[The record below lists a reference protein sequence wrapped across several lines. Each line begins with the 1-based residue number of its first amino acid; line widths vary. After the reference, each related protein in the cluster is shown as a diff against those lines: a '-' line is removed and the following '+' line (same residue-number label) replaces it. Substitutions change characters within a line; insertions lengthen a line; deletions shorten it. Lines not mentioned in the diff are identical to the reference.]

1 MGSLGNCCP
10 EDIADLSQIE
20 IQDVPRPDKAAGPGP
35 VRRRK
40 TSLRLNPLA
49 SGNADDISWRNS
61 VQQRRRCEAVVD
73 VSTSS
78 PRTPLSRVISP
89 TAIRFHNLM
98 PVYPGSDDFPSH
110 WTL

>member
-1 MGSLGNCCP
+1 MESLGNCCP

-20 IQDVPRPDKAAGPGP
+20 IQGVPPPDKAAGPGP

-49 SGNADDISWRNS
+49 SGNADDVSWRSS
-61 VQQRRRCEAVVD
+61 VQQRRRCEAVVK
-73 VSTSS
+73 VPSSS
-78 PRTPLSRVISP
+78 PQTPLSRVISP

-110 WTL
+110 WTV